1 MSTHLITWESWAL
14 AEEADRR
21 FRKILLAVAIPVI
34 ALALLFTFWV
44 LEVKKQEPP
53 TYNGS
58 RFAELVAEQQ
68 PPGEVAPPEQ
78 PKPAK
83 QDQPKKPQ
91 EAPKQAVQKPQ
102 PTPVPQPTAR
112 EKAEKEMKVF
122 DQLNDLRDQ
131 KLNLD
136 NQVTTSTPTLSSRGG
151 IGSSA
156 SAESIANSAAA
167 TSGNGFG
174 GSGSYTS
181 QQSGTGLGSR
191 RTGSVQSPVGFGRD
205 IGKAGANGKVDNSR
219 TLAEIQEVFDR
230 NKGSLISIY
239 NRQQR
244 ENAGMGDGSVVI
256 RISIAPDGSVT
267 DCAVVS
273 STFHDPDFERK
284 IVERIKLF
292 RFQAKSVPPFTYGS
306 YPIQFH
312 PM

>member
-1 MSTHLITWESWAL
+1 MSHLILWESWAL
-14 AEEADRR
+14 SEEADRR
-21 FRKILLAVAIPVI
+21 FRRILLFVAIPAI
-34 ALALLFTFWV
+34 ILAALITIFQLTI
-44 LEVKKQEPP
+44 KKTEAT

-58 RFAELVAEQQ
+58 RYAELVTEQ
-68 PPGEVAPPEQ
+68 PVGEQAPPEQ
-78 PKPAK
+78 PKPAPENK
-83 QDQPKKPQ
+83 PEKPQ
-91 EAPKQAVQKPQ
+91 QAPKQAVQKPT

-112 EKAEKEMKVF
+112 EKAQKEMKVF

-136 NQVTTSTPTLSSRGG
+136 NQVVTATPTLSSRGG

-181 QQSGTGLGSR
+181 TQSGTGLGNR
-191 RTGSVQSPVGFGRD
+191 RTGAVQSPVGFGRD
-205 IGKAGANGKVDNSR
+205 VSKAGANGKVDNSR

-230 NKGSLISIY
+230 NKGPLISIY

-244 ENAGMGDGSVVI
+244 ENANMGDGSITI
-256 RISIAPDGSVT
+256 RLTIAPDGSVT

-292 RFQAKSVPPFTYGS
+292 HFQAKSVPPFTYGS